1 MLSSTIH
8 PRARNMDLARQS
20 SHLSS
25 FAGPAL
31 LLIASFL
38 LPGVAGAMPVL
49 PLTVFEE
56 QVGGAQT
63 PVFGSD
69 LHAPETVVLSV
80 ATANYGTA
88 DGWATTSGGALPSA
102 TASLVLNGFHPYGT
116 AGGAAARIQ
125 YWWAVTQIAGDP
137 FAGQVPVDFVTSGR
151 VSRGGSGDY
160 VLGSLFARATFG
172 GLAQFQANLCDGYGC
187 YLGGDNFSET
197 FSSMITPEVAYSVE
211 LYALGYN
218 GVAPNGTVDFFASV
232 DPRITIDPAF
242 PQRDQFRIMF
252 SSGIS
257 EFAAVPEPAPFWL
270 FATGLALLG
279 AVIQPRS
286 RTCDRR
292 GPFARLRW

>member
-1 MLSSTIH
+1 MLSITAHS
-8 PRARNMDLARQS
+8 RALSREVARRS
-20 SHLSS
+20 SHWSG
-25 FAGPAL
+25 FAGLAL
-31 LLIASFL
+31 LLIGGLL
-38 LPGVAGAMPVL
+38 LPGVARAMPVL

-88 DGWATTSGGALPSA
+88 DGWATTSGGALPTA
-102 TASLVLNGFHPYGT
+102 TASLVINGFHPYGT
-116 AGGAAARIQ
+116 SGGAVARIQ

-137 FAGQVPVDFVTSGR
+137 FAGQVPVDFVTSGH

-172 GLAQFQANLCDGYGC
+172 GLAQYEANLCDAFGC
-187 YLGGDNFSET
+187 YVGGDNFTES

-218 GVAPNGTVDFFASV
+218 SVYPNGTVDFFASV

-242 PQRDQFRIMF
+242 PLRDQFGIVF

-257 EFAAVPEPAPFWL
+257 QFASVPEPAPIWL
-270 FATGLALLG
+270 FVAGLALLG
-279 AVIQPRS
+279 AFIQPRS
-286 RTCDRR
+286 QPCHRR
-292 GPFARLRW
+292 QRSVVRF